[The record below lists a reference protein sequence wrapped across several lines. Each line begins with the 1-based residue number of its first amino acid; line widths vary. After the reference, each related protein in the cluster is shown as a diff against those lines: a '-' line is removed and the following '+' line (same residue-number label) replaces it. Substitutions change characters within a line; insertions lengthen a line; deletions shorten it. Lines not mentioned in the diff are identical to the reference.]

1 MQTDPVS
8 ATSSVSRRRLL
19 ASAGGVG
26 VAAAAA
32 GIAGVAS
39 AQTGE
44 DAAAGAADANDS
56 VGVAAVA
63 AEHDGPV
70 VVHVADLASGTLDVF
85 TGTKHIQIR
94 DKDLATRL
102 SRAAQ

>member
-19 ASAGGVG
+19 ATAGGVG
-26 VAAAAA
+26 VAAAAV

-44 DAAAGAADANDS
+44 DAAGAADANDS
-56 VGVAAVA
+56 VGVAAAA

-102 SRAAQ
+102 LRAAQ